1 MRGKRR
7 DVSFWPI
14 LLQRSG
20 LKGMWPNSR
29 VFKAKARPSFCASP
43 CEQPHALE
51 GLTQQT
57 ETGRGPA
64 EQMPSMGCSI
74 KWNN

>member
-1 MRGKRR
+1 VA
-7 DVSFWPI
+7 DSI
-14 LLQRSG
+14 
-20 LKGMWPNSR
+20 
-29 VFKAKARPSFCASP
+29 FKAKARPSFCASP

-57 ETGRGPA
+57 ETSRGPA
-64 EQMPSMGCSI
+64 EQMPSMGFSI